1 MVIGR
6 ADGFVIHG
14 DYSMFAYDKNFTSP
28 VYTQRLLFVCYYLI
42 GGVLN

>member
-6 ADGFVIHG
+6 ADGLVIRD

-28 VYTQRLLFVCYYLI
+28 VYLLNYYDRSCI
-42 GGVLN
+42 I